1 MHSLWIGCLLW
12 SCLAP
17 GARKPLAQDT
27 GSLGVCEFADLPEG
41 YRVAGPNQMD
51 GEFANRLAL
60 ETSPYLLQHARNP
73 VDWYPWGEEAF
84 AEARRRD
91 VPIFLSIGYAACHWC
106 HVMEHESFENVEIAA
121 LMNERYVNIKVDRE
135 ERPDVDGLYMDTI
148 HMMNGNGG
156 WPASLWLTPDRVP
169 FYAGTYFPPES
180 RYGRPGFKQL
190 VVRMAEAWQ
199 EDREKVLETT
209 ARVQQALERAAE
221 GDALDSWPQPRV
233 VRLAVDQLLRTWD
246 PEHGG
251 WGSRNKFPM
260 TARLEFLLAYGTVHD
275 DAQVQ
280 ALVRDGLEAMD
291 RGGIHDHLGGG
302 FHRYTVDTRWVVPH
316 FEKMLYDNAQ
326 LLSVYGAAAVALD
339 EPRFAEV
346 AEDIVDYLVRD
357 LRHPTGAFYSSQD
370 ADSSEGE
377 GIYYVWTP
385 AQVRSLLKGP
395 AAERFLEAY
404 RVTEAGNFEH
414 GSTVLTRGDTV
425 DAEGADLAASRQTLL
440 DHRSTREA
448 PPTDTKR
455 VVAWNGM
462 TMGALARAGRLLDKP
477 QWVAL
482 AGECAD
488 AVLQAMDSE
497 GVLPR
502 TLESN
507 APRGILDDHAF
518 VAQGLLD
525 LYEADPNP
533 RWLLAAHKIAGA
545 MVQRFGD
552 PEGGGFFI
560 SEPGATDLLVRRKDA
575 SDGAEPSGL
584 GIAVQVLRRLR
595 AYGAPGVEIATL
607 DAAVRSVG
615 DMLQR
620 APGSHTGVI
629 GVVDASVRPSMEVVL
644 VGESPAALAPFLER
658 YNAVWRPHAV
668 LARMTPDRASSLAS
682 FGSLEGKVAAENGP
696 LAYVCFDGTCKLP
709 TSDVEAFVAQ
719 MAAPPTREP

>member
-1 MHSLWIGCLLW
+1 VE
-12 SCLAP
+12 
-17 GARKPLAQDT
+17 GAF
-27 GSLGVCEFADLPEG
+27 V
-41 YRVAGPNQMD
+41 
-51 GEFANRLAL
+51 NRLDL

-106 HVMEHESFENVEIAA
+106 HVMEHESFENPEIAA

-148 HMMNGNGG
+148 HMMNGDGG

-190 VVRMAEAWQ
+190 VVRMSQAWEQ
-199 EDREKVLETT
+199 DREKVLETT
-209 ARVQQALERAAE
+209 GRVQQALDRAAA
-221 GDALDSWPQPRV
+221 GDPLASWPEPGL
-233 VRLAVDQLLRTWD
+233 VRRAVEQLQRSWD
-246 PEHGG
+246 PADAG

-260 TARLEFLLAYGTVHD
+260 TARLEFLLAYGVVHD
-275 DAQVQ
+275 DEQV
-280 ALVRDGLEAMD
+280 LGTVRDGLDAMD
-291 RGGIHDHLGGG
+291 RGGIHDHIGGG
-302 FHRYTVDTRWVVPH
+302 FHRYTVDTQWVVPH

-346 AEDIVDYLVRD
+346 AQDIVDYLVRD
-357 LRHPTGAFYSSQD
+357 LRHPDGAFYSSQD

-377 GIYYVWTP
+377 GIFYVWTP
-385 AQVRSLLKGP
+385 AQVRTHLSGP
-395 AAERFLEAY
+395 AAERFLMAY
-404 RVTEAGNFEH
+404 QVTAAGNFEH
-414 GSTVLTRGDTV
+414 GGTVLTRRADVEAHAT
-425 DAEGADLAASRQTLL
+425 DLAASRRTLL
-440 DHRSTREA
+440 AHRSTREA

-462 TMGALARAGRLLDKP
+462 ALGALARAGRLLDKP
-477 QWVAL
+477 TWVAL
-482 AGECAD
+482 SVTCAD

-497 GVLPR
+497 GILPR
-502 TLESN
+502 TLERN

-518 VAQGLLD
+518 VAQGLLE
-525 LYEADPNP
+525 LFEADANP
-533 RWLLAAHKIAGA
+533 RWILAAHKIAGA
-545 MVQRFGD
+545 MVERFGD
-552 PEGGGFFI
+552 PKGGGFFI

-575 SDGAEPSGL
+575 TDGAEPSGL

-595 AYGAPGVEIATL
+595 AYGAPGVEIGTL

-615 DMLQR
+615 SMLNR
-620 APGSHTGVI
+620 APGSHTGVL

-644 VGESPAALAPFLER
+644 VGESHGVLAPFLAR
-658 YNAVWRPHAV
+658 YNAAWRPHAV
-668 LARMTPDRASSLAS
+668 LSRMTSDTASSLGT
-682 FGSLEGKVAAENGP
+682 FGSLEGKVAGEDGP

-709 TSDVEAFVAQ
+709 TSDVEAFAAQ
-719 MAAPPTREP
+719 MAAPPTGAP